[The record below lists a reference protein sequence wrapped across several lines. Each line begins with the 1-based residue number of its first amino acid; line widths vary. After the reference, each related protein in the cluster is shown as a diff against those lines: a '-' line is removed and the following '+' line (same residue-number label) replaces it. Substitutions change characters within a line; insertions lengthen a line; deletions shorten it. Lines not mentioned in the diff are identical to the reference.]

1 MSSDDF
7 EAKLDQY
14 LPKKLEE
21 LGVLMDTSDIVK
33 KDSIEVLIR
42 HLDNRFDKQL
52 EASNKRFEEQR
63 ADFNKRFEE
72 NDKRLEELRNDFNKR
87 FEENDKRLE
96 ELRNDFNKR
105 FEENDL
111 KLEKLRIDTNKRF
124 EENGKRLDALIA
136 KLDKRFDGVDRR
148 IDKLYDRVQEM
159 SIAFGHDFEEFNT
172 LWMNDFLR
180 AQGYKNIRLER
191 KIFID
196 EEYVVN
202 DATKNVEIDIFN
214 EDPLVIGEVTSV
226 VKNLSK
232 VTKFIR
238 KVKFLSSKF
247 GEPVS
252 VIFITYGFKPD
263 IRDDA
268 LRVLQN
274 NNVKTFTLRQRE
286 VNFEYW

>member
-1 MSSDDF
+1 
-7 EAKLDQY
+7 
-14 LPKKLEE
+14 
-21 LGVLMDTSDIVK
+21 MDTSDIVK
-33 KDSIEVLIR
+33 KDSIEVLIK

-63 ADFNKRFEE
+63 A
-72 NDKRLEELRNDFNKR
+72 DFNKR

-159 SIAFGHDFEEFNT
+159 PIAFGHDFEEFNT

-226 VKNLSK
+226 VNFFK